1 MPDPA
6 FPTKTVRLEIRGR
19 VQGVGYRW
27 SMVREA
33 RRLGVGGWVR
43 NRRDGTVE
51 AMVAG
56 AATAVDRIIEWAHRG
71 PPGADVHSVDLHVG
85 AGDFGSFDEWPSA

>member
-1 MPDPA
+1 M
-6 FPTKTVRLEIRGR
+6 

-33 RRLGVGGWVR
+33 ERVGGLTGWVR

-51 AMVAG
+51 ATVVGEAARVAELI
-56 AATAVDRIIEWAHRG
+56 AWAEVG
-71 PPGADVHSVDLHVG
+71 PPAARVSRVLVSDANPVG
-85 AGDFGSFDEWPSA
+85 LPASGLEQRPTF